1 MARRSSSIPSS
12 VHDGAEVCAFQHSSP
27 LSLQQEPSSSSS
39 SPLAPP
45 RTNVSQTHDYN
56 FSGAVY
62 DESTSN
68 SESEALSQPDHGYED
83 SIVDADHR
91 VVSGCSSISSFPT
104 TISQSLPSS
113 REQYGGSR
121 TPSKR
126 DSFGFYSYEKAAA
139 PHPATTSPRNLREYH
154 SAFRH
159 ASSVKALQMKD
170 ETMSDTHSVIR
181 HHRRTG
187 SQMSS
192 YSQRSSFSIQT
203 SPAKRSSRSHHTSP
217 LKGGTNLKKEFPL
230 ILLHCTLLPPNQRFQ
245 PSSQENAALS
255 EFLPEEYKQ
264 RWIALRDRLTDVEIN
279 SRGVLIPHPRDD
291 YGLLE
296 ERLLESLD
304 LEKPRTQHNHYFN
317 AGGSSADSGF
327 ESGSLTDD
335 EADLDGSAHL
345 KCPDCGSHLR
355 PEAMNRR
362 WDVKVFAANGLM
374 RAGAW
379 AAAWQEME
387 KVDVEINVC
396 LPEEICQE
404 LDAKLAFVDDSQV
417 ETNPPDPG
425 EAIREPESITSRERE
440 VYGEFGRLESEIYT
454 INFAKQPV
462 LESEPMQ
469 PPPSSGSFERDTQ
482 AQMAA
487 PGRQHTKETR
497 NLLIVVLSFL
507 VLLFA
512 LTGRR
517 ESKKESP
524 VPPLQCTTPLTE
536 VLTTTVTTTS
546 IAVST
551 TTLTASIIAPVPYEC
566 SLSERAD
573 NLTVVSMESS
583 TEQPSATD
591 PSRPPPEPTQRDAI
605 SPEIPLR
612 VELEYDENHSSLAS
626 EQGGSENEL
635 SV

>member
-1 MARRSSSIPSS
+1 MARRSSSIPAS
-12 VHDGAEVCAFQHSSP
+12 VHDGAEVCAVQHSSL
-27 LSLQQEPSSSSS
+27 LSLRQQPSCSS
-39 SPLAPP
+39 SPSSLAPP
-45 RTNVSQTHDYN
+45 LADISQTHDYN

-68 SESEALSQPDHGYED
+68 SESESLSQPDQGYED
-83 SIVDADHR
+83 SIANHR

-113 REQYGGSR
+113 REQYDGSR

-126 DSFGFYSYEKAAA
+126 DSFGFYSYERAA
-139 PHPATTSPRNLREYH
+139 PPRPATTSPRNIREYH

-203 SPAKRSSRSHHTSP
+203 SPTKRSTRSHHTSP
-217 LKGGTNLKKEFPL
+217 LKGGTNLKREFPL

-245 PSSQENAALS
+245 PSSQENANLR
-255 EFLPEEYKQ
+255 ELLPEEYKQ

-296 ERLLESLD
+296 ERLLESLE
-304 LEKPRTQHNHYFN
+304 LEKPRIQHNHYFN
-317 AGGSSADSGF
+317 AGGSSTDSGF

-345 KCPDCGSHLR
+345 KCPDCGGHLR
-355 PEAMNRR
+355 PEERNRR

-404 LDAKLAFVDDSQV
+404 LEAKLAFVNDSQV
-417 ETNPPDPG
+417 ETSPLDSG
-425 EAIREPESITSRERE
+425 EAIREPEIITSRERE
-440 VYGEFGRLESEIYT
+440 VYGEFGRLESETDT
-454 INFAKQPV
+454 INFGKQPV

-469 PPPSSGSFERDTQ
+469 PPPSSGSFEQDAQ
-482 AQMAA
+482 AQMAGH
-487 PGRQHTKETR
+487 GRQLTKETR
-497 NLLIVVLSFL
+497 NLLIGVLSFL

-512 LTGRR
+512 LAGRQ

-524 VPPLQCTTPLTE
+524 VPLLQFTTRLGE

-546 IAVST
+546 IAIST
-551 TTLTASIIAPVPYEC
+551 ATVTASIIAPVPYEC

-573 NLTVVSMESS
+573 DLTVVSTESL
-583 TEQPSATD
+583 TELPSATD
-591 PSRPPPEPTQRDAI
+591 QPRPPPEPTQRDTS
-605 SPEIPLR
+605 SPDIPLR
-612 VELEYDENHSSLAS
+612 VELEYGQNDSSLAS
-626 EQGGSENEL
+626 EQGGLENEPAE
-635 SV
+635 